1 MGKYRLRRVPSGFK
15 FDLLA
20 ENGQAVLTSE
30 VYVSEAACRKGVESV
45 RKNAPL
51 AGVEIQTEVGWK
63 TLPHPKFQVY
73 QDKQGYF
80 RFRLKARN
88 GEIIAVSDRYTA
100 KAGCLGGIESVKR
113 NAQNAPISEIQTA
126 KL

>member
-1 MGKYRLRRVPSGFK
+1 MGKFRIRRVPSGFK

-20 ENGQAVLTSE
+20 ENGQPILTSE
-30 VYVSEAACRKGVESV
+30 VYASEAACRKGIASV

-51 AGVEIQTEVGWK
+51 AGVENLTEPGFQ

-73 QDKQGYF
+73 LDKQGRY

-88 GEIIAVSDRYTA
+88 GEIIAVSECYSA
-100 KAGCLGGIESVKR
+100 KAGCFNGMESVRR
-113 NAQNAPISEIQTA
+113 NAQNSPISEE
-126 KL
+126 

>member
-30 VYVSEAACRKGVESV
+30 VYLSEAACRKGMESV

-51 AGVEIQTEVGWK
+51 AAVENQTEAGFQ

-73 QDKQGYF
+73 QDKQGFF

-100 KAGCLGGIESVKR
+100 KAGCLGGIESAKR
-113 NAQNAPISEIQTA
+113 NAQTSPVVEE
-126 KL
+126 